1 MKKFFVLLSFV
12 ITSQTSVFSQLE
24 IGGEIAP
31 SFSNM
36 NIGGDYNLINNVS
49 HITGAKTGITL
60 KYYSPLGLGVE
71 TGLQYHLTGFKVKQ
85 GLDFEVYNLPV
96 SAGVTAIPRFHF
108 LEVPALL
115 SYRTGGN
122 KIHGIFSAGPYVAFA
137 VDGEIKTRANFL
149 IDFNLGTYDLNLN
162 NNIFNRW
169 EIGLMAKAGFEIPI
183 QDFKLSFFGS
193 FQHGLN
199 DLSDVPILDIRTRR
213 YALGLGTG
221 LAYVF

>member
-1 MKKFFVLLSFV
+1 MHGSLILKKQTMKKIFVLLSFV

-122 KIHGIFSAGPYVAFA
+122 KIHGIFSAGPY
-137 VDGEIKTRANFL
+137 
-149 IDFNLGTYDLNLN
+149 DLNLN

-199 DLSDVPILDIRTRR
+199 DLSDEPILDIRTRR